1 MTTRTFYRKT
11 FGIEQDFL
19 SFLLVKVWMQWPGH
33 TQRTSVGCLCW
44 MLQGSSLPLPPCDSP
59 PTSCRGSVVINL
71 SKLTTLTHPLPSCF
85 ADYMKESVCSS
96 STCSLNSSE
105 NPYATIKDPPILTC
119 KHSESSYVEMKSP
132 GHRDSPYSEMPTS
145 STANKNIYEVGKW
158 GGWQKVCSNP
168 VGVFIVDADFSYLTD
183 TSSMDLAWCRRRWL
197 GEDLCTSV
205 LIWGATS

>member
-1 MTTRTFYRKT
+1 MLMDPTHSCMHGLQVTAGLLRNGRGRKRLPPKINYCSKWQLGPFT
-11 FGIEQDFL
+11 AKPLVSSRFFFPAKGIVDAM
-19 SFLLVKVWMQWPGH
+19 VWMHPEHKHWV
-33 TQRTSVGCLCW
+33 SVLDA
-44 MLQGSSLPLPPCDSP
+44 SRIFLPHAPFCPPCPS
-59 PTSCRGSVVINL
+59 SRGWAAAHPR
-71 SKLTTLTHPLPSCF
+71 KLTVPPPSCF

-158 GGWQKVCSNP
+158 EVP
-168 VGVFIVDADFSYLTD
+168 P
-183 TSSMDLAWCRRRWL
+183 
-197 GEDLCTSV
+197 
-205 LIWGATS
+205 LIC

>member
-11 FGIEQDFL
+11 FGIEQVFI
-19 SFLLVKVWMQWPGH
+19 SFLLV
-33 TQRTSVGCLCW
+33 SCGCNGLDTPRAQASGVCA
-44 MLQGSSLPLPPCDSP
+44 GCFKDLPYPLSPCP
-59 PTSCRGSVVINL
+59 RYPSCRGSVVINL
-71 SKLTTLTHPLPSCF
+71 SKLTTLTLPLRSCF

-132 GHRDSPYSEMPTS
+132 GHRESPYSEMPTS

-158 GGWQKVCSNP
+158 GGRQKVYSN
-168 VGVFIVDADFSYLTD
+168 S
-183 TSSMDLAWCRRRWL
+183 WCFYCR
-197 GEDLCTSV
+197 C
-205 LIWGATS
+205 

>member
-1 MTTRTFYRKT
+1 MTTRTFHSKT
-11 FGIEQDFL
+11 FWFQAGFYFFPAKRIADAM
-19 SFLLVKVWMQWPGH
+19 VWTHPEH
-33 TQRTSVGCLCW
+33 KCRVSVLDA
-44 MLQGSSLPLPPCDSP
+44 SRIFLPPAPFCPSCP
-59 PTSCRGSVVINL
+59 SCRGWAAVHL
-71 SKLTTLTHPLPSCF
+71 RKLTVPLPSCF

-158 GGWQKVCSNP
+158 EALPHGC
-168 VGVFIVDADFSYLTD
+168 
-183 TSSMDLAWCRRRWL
+183 
-197 GEDLCTSV
+197 
-205 LIWGATS
+205 